1 MDDNALDMT
10 FFSDEAWIHLS
21 GYINSQNTRIWSAH
35 NPHEFV
41 ESPLHPLKIGIWMAM
56 SRRRIVGRIFFQERL
71 NSVSYCE
78 IINQFVAQLTENE
91 NRNAWFQQDS
101 ATCHV
106 SNHTLAHLRRTFEQ
120 RLITKGLWPPRSPNL
135 TPLDSFAFGYIKDTV
150 FSKNPHT
157 LDELRTMVTD
167 VIQNIPREV
176 LINVFQNM
184 RRRVALCI
192 DQHGQ
197 QFQHLL

>member
-1 MDDNALDMT
+1 MRRLSRETGLSVGSCHYALRKSLKLYPYRMSSLHELIPTDCQKRVDYCQWFQQHMDDNALDMT

-56 SRRRIVGRIFFQERL
+56 SRRRIVGLIFFQGRL

-91 NRNAWFQQDS
+91 NRNA
-101 ATCHV
+101 
-106 SNHTLAHLRRTFEQ
+106 
-120 RLITKGLWPPRSPNL
+120 
-135 TPLDSFAFGYIKDTV
+135 
-150 FSKNPHT
+150 
-157 LDELRTMVTD
+157 
-167 VIQNIPREV
+167 
-176 LINVFQNM
+176 
-184 RRRVALCI
+184 
-192 DQHGQ
+192 
-197 QFQHLL
+197 